1 MSKPKRN
8 IGKGKSPSVN
18 NKLSEDM
25 VRWKLF
31 RKIKLKMPLIS
42 MTMKKLESSIVKTWE
57 VFWGI
62 SASQRWTEN
71 KSKMKLL
78 QHIKS
83 IKVLE
88 IIGAC

>member
-31 RKIKLKMPLIS
+31 RKIKSKMPLIS
-42 MTMKKLESSIVKTWE
+42 MTMKKLESSIVKT
-57 VFWGI
+57 
-62 SASQRWTEN
+62 
-71 KSKMKLL
+71 
-78 QHIKS
+78 
-83 IKVLE
+83 
-88 IIGAC
+88 

>member
-1 MSKPKRN
+1 MSKAKKN
-8 IGKGKSPSVN
+8 IGKGKSPSIN
-18 NKLSEDM
+18 YKLSEDM
-25 VRWKLF
+25 VPFHLP
-31 RKIKLKMPLIS
+31 RKIKSKMPLIS

-78 QHIKS
+78 QHIKTK
-83 IKVLE
+83 INFLFQKF
-88 IIGAC
+88 